1 MECRECVVWE
11 IGEEILEI
19 VSIVVVGSI
28 HWFANDEE
36 TVVLTERHVMVS
48 VILPVSI
55 ADTQLCLCESWQV
68 SDFSDGDSVSA

>member
-1 MECRECVVWE
+1 MECVVWE

-36 TVVLTERHVMVS
+36 TALSTERHVTVTPM
-48 VILPVSI
+48 IPVSI
-55 ADTQLCLCESWQV
+55 ADIQFCLCQSWQV